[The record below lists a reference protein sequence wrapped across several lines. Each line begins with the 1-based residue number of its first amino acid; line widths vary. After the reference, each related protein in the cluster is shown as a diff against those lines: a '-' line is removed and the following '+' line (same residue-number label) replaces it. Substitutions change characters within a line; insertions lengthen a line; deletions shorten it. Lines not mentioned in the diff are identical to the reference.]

1 VKVYEFLDK
10 QPAIGRLVVVEGTE
24 RVLAERA
31 VETILERLLPADVR
45 ELNLQRF
52 RAEDAA
58 EIAHVREA
66 TQAMPFLAERRV
78 VVVDDAHHLK
88 VQGRRDL
95 LTVAQEVPDGNTLVI
110 VDLLP
115 PRSQRP
121 ESLGALLGRAA
132 TRIDTT
138 ASEDARA
145 RFVEES
151 LERLGAKAEPR
162 VVDELARSN
171 ADLASIRNDLEK
183 LALMG
188 RKITTR
194 DLDAEALAIDDPKT
208 YKYASALVEGRI
220 SEALS
225 IAHECFTNEPR
236 GAAMPL
242 LSALA
247 TECGYLWD
255 LTRPGG
261 TLPAR
266 VRFRERTL
274 RPLAQRVGERKA
286 RLAYERALRAMEA
299 IVTGRAGTDPDD
311 YRTLVERISVELS
324 GLSGKGRR

>member
-1 VKVYEFLDK
+1 VKVYDFLDK
-10 QPAIGRLVVVEGTE
+10 APAIGRLVVVEGTE

-31 VETILERLLPADVR
+31 VETILERLLPVDVR
-45 ELNLQRF
+45 ELNLRRF
-52 RAEDAA
+52 HAEDAA
-58 EIAHVREA
+58 ESAHVREA

-78 VVVDDAHHLK
+78 VVVDDAQSLK
-88 VQGRRDL
+88 AQARRDL
-95 LTVAQEVPDGNTLVI
+95 LSVAQDVPDGNTLVI
-110 VDLLP
+110 VDLLS

-121 ESLGALLGRAA
+121 ESFGALLGRAA
-132 TRIDTT
+132 ARVDTT

-145 RFVEES
+145 RFVEET
-151 LERLGAKAEPR
+151 LERLDAKAEPR
-162 VVDELARSN
+162 VVDELARGN
-171 ADLASIRNDLEK
+171 GDLASIRNDLEK
-183 LALMG
+183 LALAG
-188 RKITTR
+188 RRITLT
-194 DLDAEALAIDDPKT
+194 DLDAEALSIDDPKA

-225 IAHECFTNEPR
+225 IAHECFANEPR

-266 VRFRERTL
+266 VRFRERAL
-274 RPLAQRVGERKA
+274 RPLAQRIGERKA
-286 RLAYERALRAMEA
+286 RIAYERALRGMET
-299 IVTGRAGTDPDD
+299 IVTGRAGSDPDD